1 MQFGGTVGID
11 EPCAIR
17 IPKRDHMEPFAAK
30 TAVKHADLLIHVFL
44 RLKMVGKHIAGF
56 DGSHSGSTAANE
68 QFFRHGIALQ
78 KLDKANL

>member
-1 MQFGGTVGID
+1 MQFDGTVGID

-17 IPKRDHMEPFAAK
+17 IPKRDHMESFAAK

-56 DGSHSGSTAANE
+56 NGCHCGRTAADK
-68 QFFRHGIALQ
+68 QFFGHETDLLR
-78 KLDKANL
+78 KLV